1 MDGWMAAALIKQVYI
16 ARLEMDIYFE
26 TTAKG
31 GSYGYWYTHAQV
43 NVLVTWYTYLST

>member
-1 MDGWMAAALIKQVYI
+1 MAAALIKQVYI

-31 GSYGYWYTHAQV
+31 VRMGTGIRMHR
-43 NVLVTWYTYLST
+43 LTY